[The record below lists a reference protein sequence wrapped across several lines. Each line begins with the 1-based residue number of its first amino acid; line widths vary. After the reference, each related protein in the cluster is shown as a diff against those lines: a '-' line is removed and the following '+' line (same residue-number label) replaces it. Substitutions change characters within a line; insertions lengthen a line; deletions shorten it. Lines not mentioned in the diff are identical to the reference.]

1 MLKAIKIRLYPN
13 NDQEDYIANLLG
25 SYRKVYNLAL
35 SHKKEM
41 YDNDKTN
48 VNLKELGAEFHNN
61 WTKSDDY
68 FYLKEHNTKVL
79 KQAVI
84 NVLDSYKRFF
94 KNGNGRPKF
103 KSKHNNKQSCRFPID
118 AISTKNDYNSNK
130 LTLTKQLKNIKFRT
144 SDRYKKYLTKHKD
157 NIRSATLTRTRSGN
171 YYLSILVDGDLTKT
185 LPKSNNDIIGLD
197 LGIKDFI
204 VTSENT
210 KFENIKVKRNNEKK
224 LIKLNRDLSKKQKG
238 SNNKNK
244 CRIKLAK
251 YHERLN
257 NKKENY
263 LHHITNQLLDENQVI
278 VIEDLNVSGMMK
290 NHKLAKSIQEL
301 SLYRFKEMLRYKSK
315 WYGRDLIEIDR
326 YYPSSKLCSSCGF
339 KNNNLKL
346 SDREWECPKCEVTH
360 DRDYNAAINIRNEG
374 QRIMS
379 DNNDRLNSDV
389 SDLKNSNLN
398 SDRLNSDV
406 SININNNDSNNN
418 IMIGYRLPELTP
430 LESNSVEP
438 R

>member
-13 NDQEDYIANLLG
+13 KQQKNYIANLLG

-35 SHKKEM
+35 RYKKEA

-48 VNLKELGAEFHNN
+48 LGLKELGKEFHNN

-79 KQAVI
+79 KQAII
-84 NVLDSYKRFF
+84 NMLDSYKRFF
-94 KNGNGRPKF
+94 VNKTGFPKF
-103 KSKHNNKQSCRFPID
+103 KSKHNNKQSCRFPLN
-118 AISTKNDYNSNK
+118 AISKRNNYESGR
-130 LTLTKQLKNIKFRT
+130 LTLVTKLKDIKFKT
-144 SDRYKKYLTKHKD
+144 SDRYKRYLTKYKD

-171 YYLSILVDGDLTKT
+171 YYLSILVDGDLSKK
-185 LPKSNNDIIGLD
+185 LPTPNNDIIGLD

-204 VTSENT
+204 VTSEKT
-210 KFENIKVKRNNEKK
+210 KFENIKVKRNNKKK
-224 LIKLNRDLSKKQKG
+224 LSKLSRKLSKKQKG
-238 SNNKNK
+238 SNNKNRA
-244 CRIKLAK
+244 RIKLAR
-251 YHERLN
+251 YHEKLN

-263 LHHITNQLLDENQVI
+263 LHHVANQLLDENQVI

-290 NHKLAKSIQEL
+290 NHKLARSIQEL

-326 YYPSSKLCSSCGF
+326 YYPSSKLCCKCGF
-339 KNNNLKL
+339 KNDDLKL

-360 DRDYNAAINIRNEG
+360 DRDYNAAINIKNEG
-374 QRIMS
+374 QRILTI
-379 DNNDRLNSDV
+379 NNCNLNSDV
-389 SDLKNSNLN
+389 SSINSTNTNFTNSN
-398 SDRLNSDV
+398 D
-406 SININNNDSNNN
+406 N

>member
-13 NDQEDYIANLLG
+13 SDQEDYIANLLG

-35 SHKKEM
+35 NYKKEA

-48 VNLKELGAEFHNN
+48 INLKELGKEFHNN
-61 WTKSDDY
+61 WTKSDEY

-79 KQAVI
+79 KQAII
-84 NVLDSYKRFF
+84 NMLDSYKRFF
-94 KNGNGRPKF
+94 VNKTGFPKF
-103 KSKHNNKQSCRFPID
+103 KSKHNTKQSCRFPIN
-118 AISTKNDYNSNK
+118 AISKKNNYESNK

-144 SDRYKKYLTKHKD
+144 SDRYKRYLTKYKLG
-157 NIRSATLTRTRSGN
+157 IKSATLTRTKSGN

-185 LPKSNNDIIGLD
+185 LPKPNNDIIGLD

-204 VTSENT
+204 VTSEKT
-210 KFENIKVKRNNEKK
+210 KFENIKVRRNNEKK
-224 LIKLNRDLSKKQKG
+224 LSKLNRKLSKKQKG
-238 SNNKNK
+238 SNNKNRA
-244 CRIKLAK
+244 RIKLAK
-251 YHERLN
+251 YHEKLN

-263 LHHITNQLLDENQVI
+263 LHHIANQLLDENQVI
-278 VIEDLNVSGMMK
+278 VIENLNISGMMK
-290 NHKLAKSIQEL
+290 NHKLARSIQEL
-301 SLYRFKEMLRYKSK
+301 SLYRFKEILRYKSK

-326 YYPSSKLCSSCGF
+326 FYPSSKLCSSCGF
-339 KNNNLKL
+339 KNNDLKL
-346 SDREWECPKCEVTH
+346 SDREWTCPKCKSVL

-374 QRIMS
+374 QRIIS
-379 DNNDRLNSDV
+379 INNNCNLNNDRLNS
-389 SDLKNSNLN
+389 
-398 SDRLNSDV
+398 
-406 SININNNDSNNN
+406 NINSTNNLKSNIDFDINNTNDN